1 MNVLKSMQKT
11 MLPLIHLQEGTRG
24 VIKTVT
30 GGRSIVLRLSD
41 MGLTPGVEV
50 KVLKSSPFNG
60 PIEILVRGSKLAI
73 GRGIAMKIFVEI
85 K

>member
-1 MNVLKSMQKT
+1 MNVLKPMQKT
-11 MLPLIHLQEGTRG
+11 MLPLIQLREGMRG
-24 VIKTVT
+24 TIKTIT
-30 GGRSIVLRLSD
+30 GGRNIVLRLTA